1 MGKENSNKFMG
12 SASIYI
18 TNINRALR
26 NIKLDVLA
34 DYVQRESTRVIIVIN
49 KVASLSDLQ
58 TIENI
63 IKNLENI
70 NSDNIES
77 L

>member
-1 MGKENSNKFMG
+1 MG
-12 SASIYI
+12 SASVYI

-34 DYVQRESTRVIIVIN
+34 DYVQRESIKVIIVIN
-49 KVASLSDLQ
+49 KVASSSNLQ

-63 IKNLENI
+63 IKNMENI
-70 NSDNIES
+70 NSDDIES

>member
-1 MGKENSNKFMG
+1 MG
-12 SASIYI
+12 SASVYI

-34 DYVQRESTRVIIVIN
+34 DYVQRESIKVIIVIN
-49 KVASLSDLQ
+49 KVASSSNLQ

-63 IKNLENI
+63 IKNMENV
-70 NSDNIES
+70 NSDDIES